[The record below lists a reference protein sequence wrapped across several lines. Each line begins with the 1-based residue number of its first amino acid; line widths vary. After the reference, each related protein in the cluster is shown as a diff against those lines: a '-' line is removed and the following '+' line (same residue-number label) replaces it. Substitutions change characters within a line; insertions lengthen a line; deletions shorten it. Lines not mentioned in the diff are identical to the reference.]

1 MPLPKKKYHT
11 LHDLAN
17 RWKVSFNDI
26 KYYVEHNEL
35 SVCCW
40 LDYRKYMR
48 FICSEEDNK
57 ITCEYSRFEGYVGL
71 GASNCRKIF
80 KYKKYKIINFIDLI
94 DKKFCYT
101 VMPNSK
107 DIILSIDD
115 MVITDEERTRFEKE
129 NDLESESYPISPCKA
144 EIIGKLNN
152 QSDEYKTRS
161 RGLYLNTKKYQYLY
175 NGTPF
180 TLGPIQ
186 ANIVKQLA
194 EVHSSKSPWVNSK
207 KLLKDSGSNAVRIRD
222 VFKTHSLWSEIIDS
236 DRRGNYRLKEGLI
249 VNLD

>member
-1 MPLPKKKYHT
+1 MPLPAKNYHS
-11 LHDLAN
+11 LQSLAT
-17 RWKVSFNDI
+17 RWAVGFEDI
-26 KYYVEHNEL
+26 RYYVEHKEL

-40 LDYRKYMR
+40 IDRRKMMR
-48 FICSEEDNK
+48 YLPDDDNDK
-57 ITCEYSRFEGYVGL
+57 ITCEYLKFEGYVGL
-71 GASNCRKIF
+71 HASDCRKIF
-80 KYKKYKIINFIDLI
+80 RCGKYKVVNFVDLENPEYHLATTPTAR
-94 DKKFCYT
+94 D
-101 VMPNSK
+101 V
-107 DIILSIDD
+107 LLQVDD
-115 MVITDEERTRFEKE
+115 MVVTTSERSRFEQE
-129 NDLESESYPISPCKA
+129 HDLDPEDYPLSPCKA

-152 QSDEYKTRS
+152 QPDEYKTRS

-207 KLLKDSGSNAVRIRD
+207 KLLKESGSNAVRIRD
-222 VFKTHSLWSEIIDS
+222 VFKTHSLWGEIIDS